1 MSLKKK
7 YFTLQSLS
15 TSWMKGYALLSF
27 EANAM
32 SRVETDLVTSA
43 LEVPHLTEN
52 NFETCLGYISM
63 RLRFFYHMHEF
74 I

>member
-52 NFETCLGYISM
+52 NFETCLGYIREAALFLS
-63 RLRFFYHMHEF
+63 HA
-74 I
+74 